1 MADYCTAAQV
11 KAAGRLNISGSTYD
25 TELTT
30 LVTAAS
36 RWIDRH
42 CNLPTDGFVA
52 SASAT
57 RYYSIDDVSGAALF
71 LDAPLLTLAT
81 LANGNGATIDSANY
95 WLEPRNTS
103 PKWQVTL
110 KSGYTWAFATDGWI
124 SVVGVWGFSTNVPL
138 PVTEAAAMLAG
149 WMFKRYQAALQDSTA
164 SIELGELV
172 YSEAI
177 PRQVLALLQPYRLIG
192 RSLI

>member
-25 TELTT
+25 TELAA
-30 LVTAAS
+30 LITAAS

-42 CNLPTDGFVA
+42 CNLPVDGFAA
-52 SASAT
+52 SGSAT
-57 RYYSIDDVSGAALF
+57 RYYDANVVVGSTLF
-71 LDAPLLTLAT
+71 LDAPLLSVSTLT
-81 LANGNGATIDSANY
+81 NGNSATIDSANY
-95 WLEPRNTS
+95 WLEPRNVS
-103 PKWQVTL
+103 PKWQITL
-110 KSGYTWAFATDGWI
+110 KSGYAWTFATDGWI
-124 SVVGVWGFSTNVPL
+124 SVAGVWGYAASAPQ
-138 PVTEAAAMLAG
+138 PITEAAAMLAG

-177 PRQVLALLQPYRLIG
+177 PKQVLALLQPYRLIG

>member
-1 MADYCTAAQV
+1 MADYCTAAQI
-11 KAAGRLNISGSTYD
+11 KAAGRLNVNGLTYD
-25 TELTT
+25 TELTALAT
-30 LVTAAS
+30 TAS

-57 RYYSIDDVSGAALF
+57 RYYSIDDVSGATLF
-71 LDAPLLTLAT
+71 LDAPLLTLTT
-81 LANGNGATIDSANY
+81 LTNGNSVTIDSANY
-95 WLEPRNTS
+95 WLEPRNIT

-110 KSGYTWAFATDGWI
+110 KSAYAWTFATDGWI
-124 SVVGVWGFSTNVPL
+124 SVAGVWGFSTSAPS

-149 WMFKRYQAALQDSTA
+149 WMFKRYQAALQDNTA
-164 SIELGELV
+164 AIELGKLV

-177 PRQVLALLQPYRLIG
+177 PKQVLALLQPYRLIG
-192 RSLI
+192 RSLT